1 MSALCLS
8 YDNKCTHAICLLF
21 ESHISNMFM
30 IGKSFQQYDCRNKH
44 SISNLTVSYI
54 SDVRKVYFCHMTI
67 EAIRL

>member
-1 MSALCLS
+1 MSVI
-8 YDNKCTHAICLLF
+8 YNICTHAICLSY

-44 SISNLTVSYI
+44 SFSNLTVPYI
-54 SDVRKVYFCHMTI
+54 SDYGKVYFSHIMTI